1 MADPNSTI
9 ISNNRTVSEVK
20 RDISG
25 LQEELTKEKA
35 YEEIYHLFH
44 DKFEFSVKV
53 YFPLQ
58 FEALRKMYCGSYND
72 FLHSI
77 FRSDL
82 WEDNS
87 GGKS

>member
-1 MADPNSTI
+1 MMSNTRSESVMRRAEGGGPSEKLDVEMAHD
-9 ISNNRTVSEVK
+9 
-20 RDISG
+20 
-25 LQEELTKEKA
+25 
-35 YEEIYHLFH
+35 EIYHLYH
-44 DKFEFSVKV
+44 EKLEFSVKV
-53 YFPLQ
+53 YFPIK

>member
-1 MADPNSTI
+1 MIRAGTGGN
-9 ISNNRTVSEVK
+9 
-20 RDISG
+20 
-25 LQEELTKEKA
+25 LQEELCIEKA
-35 YEEIYHLFH
+35 HDEIYHLYH
-44 DKFEFSVKV
+44 DKMEFSVKV
-53 YFPLQ
+53 YFPIQ